1 MGLAIWIS
9 GCKILV
15 SRAEPI
21 LILGVLFGPR
31 GYQLGYQGCLEV
43 ANEEDGTRKNAVS
56 NVFPLVEV
64 ARFELTTT

>member
-1 MGLAIWIS
+1 MS
-9 GCKILV
+9 H
-15 SRAEPI
+15 SRHTLDTPLE
-21 LILGVLFGPR
+21 PR

-43 ANEEDGTRKNAVS
+43 AKEEDGTRKNAVS